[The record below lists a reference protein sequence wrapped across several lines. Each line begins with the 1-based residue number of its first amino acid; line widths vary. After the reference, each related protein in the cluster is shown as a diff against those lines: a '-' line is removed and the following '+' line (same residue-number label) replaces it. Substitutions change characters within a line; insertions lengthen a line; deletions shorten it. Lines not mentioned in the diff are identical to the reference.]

1 MLGPIKLSRPSVWA
15 DALKV
20 RRNTGQQLIVRSVL
34 GARAR
39 QGWEST
45 DLIDKRSNG
54 GETELRV

>member
-1 MLGPIKLSRPSVWA
+1 MRKLLSFQGKNSRA

-20 RRNTGQQLIVRSVL
+20 RRNTGQQLIMRSVL

-45 DLIDKRSNG
+45 NLIDKRPNG
-54 GETELRV
+54 DD